1 MPLTE
6 VGSYWKQESESAF
19 YLYLICLCMCLF
31 CGRWLGTKQ
40 IQRGKRI
47 IGDSNLETNWS
58 FVRRRKE
65 RKWFW
70 KMMQQ
75 RGFSRVRKHPK
86 TGTYFDMIKHVSR
99 TITHDQNTFFLNI
112 MVWNTKKTTKHESKW
127 SVGLPTGIF
136 GQAGS
141 GYNGVR
147 YHARRLKG
155 HALAPFCLGQKG

>member
-1 MPLTE
+1 MCLWVKERDSCCRRPMWKEGGCRWL

-19 YLYLICLCMCLF
+19 YLYLICLFMCLL
-31 CGRWLGTKQ
+31 CGRWLRTKQ

-58 FVRRRKE
+58 FVRRREE

-70 KMMQQ
+70 KVMQQ

-99 TITHDQNTFFLNI
+99 TPVTHDQNTFFLNI
-112 MVWNTKKTTKHESKW
+112 MVWNTKKDNQTRK
-127 SVGLPTGIF
+127 
-136 GQAGS
+136 
-141 GYNGVR
+141 
-147 YHARRLKG
+147 
-155 HALAPFCLGQKG
+155 